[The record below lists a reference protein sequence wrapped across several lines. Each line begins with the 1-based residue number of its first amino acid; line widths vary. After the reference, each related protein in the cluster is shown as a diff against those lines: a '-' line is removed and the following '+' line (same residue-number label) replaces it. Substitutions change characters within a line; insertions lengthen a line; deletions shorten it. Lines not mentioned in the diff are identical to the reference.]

1 MEDKSATS
9 EIEQRGTGQRVYE
22 DPREPGAFAG
32 PAAEKTRS
40 PIILSFVLD
49 RANLVSLLG
58 LASGVLAI
66 YFALIQN
73 FPAAIIALLWAVL
86 MDWFDGL
93 VARRA
98 VGRSEAH
105 KLVGARMD
113 SLVDLVTSAIG
124 PAILLLSVG
133 NFSPW
138 FYPGAL
144 ALIMAGVLR
153 LAYFDAFGVDENGT
167 YAGITMDNSPLVVSG
182 VFLSQGF
189 LNPNVFAAVLYSTIV
204 ILACLHVAPFR
215 TSKVGIGWYYVVTAY
230 VVILTA
236 IYSFIL
242 WTG

>member
-1 MEDKSATS
+1 MGDKSATS
-9 EIEQRGTGQRVYE
+9 ESEQRDSGQRAE
-22 DPREPGAFAG
+22 QDLQEPGALAS
-32 PAAEKTRS
+32 PAKNQTKP
-40 PIILSFVLD
+40 PIILSFVVD

-98 VGRSEAH
+98 VGRSESH

-113 SLVDLVTSAIG
+113 SLVDLVTSTVT

-133 NFSPW
+133 NLNPW

-144 ALIMAGVLR
+144 AIIMAGVLR
-153 LAYFDAFGVDENGT
+153 LAYFDAFGVDEKGT
-167 YAGITMDNSPLVVSG
+167 YAGITIDNCPLVVSG
-182 VFLSQGF
+182 VFLLQSF
-189 LNPNVFAAVLYSTIV
+189 LNSNVFAAVLYSTIV
-204 ILACLHVAPFR
+204 VLAFLHVAPFR
-215 TSKVGIGWYYVVTAY
+215 TGKVGIGWYYVVTAY
-230 VVILTA
+230 VIILTA
-236 IYSFIL
+236 IYSYIL

>member
-1 MEDKSATS
+1 MGDKSATS
-9 EIEQRGTGQRVYE
+9 EIEHPDTGQLMDE
-22 DPREPGAFAG
+22 DLRQPGAITG
-32 PAAEKTRS
+32 LAADETQS

-66 YFALIQN
+66 YFALRQN

-93 VARRA
+93 VARRMP
-98 VGRSEAH
+98 GRSEAH

-133 NFSPW
+133 NLNPW

-144 ALIMAGVLR
+144 AIIMAGVLR

-167 YAGITMDNSPLVVSG
+167 YAGITIDNSPLVVSG
-182 VFLSQGF
+182 VFLLQGF
-189 LNPNVFAAVLYSTIV
+189 LNHNVFAAVLYSTIV
-204 ILACLHVAPFR
+204 VLAFLHVAPFR
-215 TSKVGIGWYYVVTAY
+215 TGKVGIAWYYVVTAY

-242 WTG
+242 WTE